1 MSSFFCKSISARTA
15 FPLSYVRRRISSIEQ
30 GQLRCGAFR
39 IDLVYKRVIIHEF
52 LARYDDTHPL
62 VRAYVNHDVC
72 LVNPFRCKIMHK
84 KAVFEMLTDEDRQ
97 SWFTRSEQEAIRR
110 SVPWTR
116 RVADRKTTREGR
128 EIGLLDFIR
137 RNRSRLVLKPNDDYG
152 GHGVHFGAQL
162 DEREW
167 DNAIETALSA
177 DYIVQ
182 DALDLHP
189 EVFPIFSET
198 DWKLQPMFVDTN
210 PFLFRGKVCGAMV
223 RLSATPIVNVTSAAA
238 RPGFLFCSKQANS
251 RLLHGGSNAKEAHKS
266 QIAQSLLRRETPRS
280 TMLSTVDTMDV
291 ASARQNASSDL
302 KKTPKGVRS
311 PDHVF
316 TLGIEEELQIIDP
329 ETRELRSYIQQILA
343 DGKIILKEQ
352 IKPELHQSIVEIG
365 TEICSDARDA
375 RRQITALRTELAKV
389 AAQHGLVIA
398 SAGTHP
404 FSHWMD
410 QLITVNERYTT
421 VVNDMQ
427 QVARVCLTFGLH
439 VHVGIPDRE
448 EAIDIMNQ
456 ARYFLPHLYALSVNS
471 PFWLGQNTGLKAYRQ
486 MIFERLPRT
495 GIPDAFQSLSEYEDY
510 WKLLVATNCIDNPKK
525 IWWDVRLHPFFDT
538 IEFRICDAQSRVDD
552 TIALAALM
560 QAIVFKLQKLR
571 RNNVTFR
578 SYQKRLLDENRWR
591 AGRYGLDGKLIDF
604 GRKCEVDE
612 RELLE
617 EMLEFVSDEVEELGN
632 EHEIEHI
639 HRIMREGT
647 GADRQLMVWERT
659 QDMKAVVDQIV
670 AETNQGLAV

>member
-1 MSSFFCKSISARTA
+1 
-15 FPLSYVRRRISSIEQ
+15 
-30 GQLRCGAFR
+30 
-39 IDLVYKRVIIHEF
+39 
-52 LARYDDTHPL
+52 
-62 VRAYVNHDVC
+62 
-72 LVNPFRCKIMHK
+72 
-84 KAVFEMLTDEDRQ
+84 
-97 SWFTRSEQEAIRR
+97 
-110 SVPWTR
+110 
-116 RVADRKTTREGR
+116 
-128 EIGLLDFIR
+128 
-137 RNRSRLVLKPNDDYG
+137 
-152 GHGVHFGAQL
+152 
-162 DEREW
+162 
-167 DNAIETALSA
+167 
-177 DYIVQ
+177 
-182 DALDLHP
+182 
-189 EVFPIFSET
+189 
-198 DWKLQPMFVDTN
+198 MF
-210 PFLFRGKVCGAMV
+210 
-223 RLSATPIVNVTSAAA
+223 
-238 RPGFLFCSKQANS
+238 
-251 RLLHGGSNAKEAHKS
+251 
-266 QIAQSLLRRETPRS
+266 
-280 TMLSTVDTMDV
+280 STVDIMDV
-291 ASARQNASSDL
+291 ASPPQNASSNL
-302 KKTPKGVRS
+302 KATPKRLRS

-329 ETRELRSYIQQILA
+329 ETRELRSHIQQILA
-343 DGKIILKEQ
+343 DGKVILKEQ
-352 IKPELHQSIVEIG
+352 VKPELHQSIVEIG
-365 TEICSDARDA
+365 TEICADARVA
-375 RRQITALRTELAKV
+375 RKQIVHLRSELARL
-389 AAQHGLVIA
+389 AARHNLQIA

-410 QLITVNERYTT
+410 QLITANERYATII
-421 VVNDMQ
+421 NDMQ

-538 IEFRICDAQSRVDD
+538 IEFRICDAQSRVED

-604 GRKCEVDE
+604 GRKCEVNE
-612 RELLE
+612 RDLLE
-617 EMLEFVSDEVEELGN
+617 EMLEFVFAEVEDLGN
-632 EHEIEHI
+632 QREIEHI
-639 HRIMREGT
+639 ERIMREGT

-670 AETNQGLAV
+670 AETNEGLNLSD